1 MQIRTAIVDDLD
13 AVVDIASI
21 VDPPADGAE
30 VDVSYCQYLLEH
42 GHVVVAEASDIVV
55 GYAAVVDVGPTQHLS
70 DLFLHTDVRG
80 QGIGR
85 RLLDAVWSTNSAS
98 APRQTFSSL
107 HPAALPLYVRAGM
120 VPLWPLLYLNGSSE
134 ALPPSP
140 MEVWTIAGEAA
151 AVLEAEW
158 FGWDRNAEYNY
169 WAARPGA
176 RIFAVRGGERTLAV
190 GVTVRNRAM
199 HTLSRLACVDGSAMP
214 AAASAAARWCGDDV
228 LVAVPG
234 TNSALPTLVDAGWR
248 IIEHDL
254 YCASDPGLMDPER
267 LLPHPGLL

>member
-30 VDVSYCQYLLEH
+30 VDVTYYRYLLEN
-42 GHVVVAEASDIVV
+42 GHLVVAEASDIVI
-55 GYAAVVDVGPTQHLS
+55 GYAAVIEVGATLHVS
-70 DLFLHTDVRG
+70 DLFLHTDARG

-85 RLLDAVWSTNSAS
+85 RLLDAVWDTNPAST
-98 APRQTFSSL
+98 PCQTFSSL

-120 VPLWPLLYLNGSSE
+120 APMWPLLYLNGSSA
-134 ALPPSP
+134 ALPPNP
-140 MEVWTIAGEAA
+140 LRVQAMAAEAA
-151 AVLEAEW
+151 AVLEADW
-158 FGWDRNAEYNY
+158 FGWDRTTEYSY
-169 WAARPGA
+169 WAMRPGA
-176 RIFAVRGGERTLAV
+176 RIFAVLDGESTLAV

-214 AAASAAARWCGDDV
+214 EAASAAARWCGDDV
-228 LVAVPG
+228 MVAVPG
-234 TNSALPTLVDAGWR
+234 TNRAVPMLIEAGWR
-248 IIEHDL
+248 IVEHDL
-254 YCASDPGLMDPER
+254 YCGSEPGLIDPER

>member
-21 VDPPADGAE
+21 VDPPADDAE
-30 VDVSYCQYLLEH
+30 VDVSYYRYLIGH
-42 GHVVVAEASDIVV
+42 GHLVVAEASDIVV
-55 GYAAVVDVGPTQHLS
+55 GYAAVVDVGPTQHVS

-120 VPLWPLLYLNGSSE
+120 VPLWPLLYLNGSS
-134 ALPPSP
+134 AVLPPSP
-140 MEVWTIAGEAA
+140 LKVQTMAGKAA

-158 FGWDRNAEYNY
+158 FGWDRNTEYSY

-176 RIFAVRGGERTLAV
+176 RIFAVRDGESTLAV

-199 HTLSRLACVDGSAMP
+199 HTLCRFACAEGSAMP
-214 AAASAAARWCGDDV
+214 ETASAAARWCGEDV
-228 LVAVPG
+228 MVAVPG
-234 TNSALPTLVDAGWR
+234 TNRLAPMLLDAGWR

-254 YCASDPGLMDPER
+254 YCASEPGLMDPER